1 MLRWMHTFGVIALF
15 FPAFAVA
22 DGGQAGQRAAAG
34 EDEPVAV
41 EILAPGWGK
50 LEYELPTPG
59 SYDLP
64 KIRKAAD
71 GEVLLSDGSDARL
84 QDYLHGKISVLSFIY
99 TQCQDVNGCPLA
111 TFVLQSLKK
120 SLKRHSHLSNEVRF
134 VSISFDYERDT
145 PEVMRD
151 YARDFQGGESE
162 WLFMTTES
170 DAKLRPILKEYS
182 QYVNK
187 ARDEEGGAV
196 FAHIL
201 RAYLVDAGGYIRNIY
216 SVDFL
221 HPDLLM
227 ADIET
232 VLLETRASRR

>member
-1 MLRWMHTFGVIALF
+1 MLKWLHLFGAIGLLC
-15 FPAFAVA
+15 PAFVLTGCER
-22 DGGQAGQRAAAG
+22 GGE
-34 EDEPVAV
+34 EDVAV

-71 GEVLLSDGSDARL
+71 GEVLLPDGSQARL
-84 QDYLHGKISVLSFIY
+84 HDYLHGKISVLSFIY

-111 TFVLQSLKK
+111 TFVLHSLKK
-120 SLKRHSHLSNEVRF
+120 SMKRHPHLSDAVRF
-134 VSISFDYERDT
+134 VSLSFDFERDT
-145 PEVMRD
+145 PEVMGTYAEDFRD
-151 YARDFQGGESE
+151 GESE
-162 WLFMTTES
+162 WLFMTTGS
-170 DAKLRPILKEYS
+170 DEELRPILKEYS

-187 ARDEEGGAV
+187 ARDEEGGAI

-221 HPDLLM
+221 HPELLM

-232 VLLETRASRR
+232 VLLETRASGR

>member
-1 MLRWMHTFGVIALF
+1 MLKGLHLFGVIALF

-22 DGGQAGQRAAAG
+22 DGARAGHQTTAP

-71 GEVLLSDGSDARL
+71 GEVLLADGSDARL

-120 SLKRHSHLSNEVRF
+120 SLKRHSHLSSEVRF

-145 PEVMRD
+145 PEVMRG
-151 YARDFQGGESE
+151 YAKDFQGGDSE

-201 RAYLVDAGGYIRNIY
+201 RAYLVDASGYIRNIY